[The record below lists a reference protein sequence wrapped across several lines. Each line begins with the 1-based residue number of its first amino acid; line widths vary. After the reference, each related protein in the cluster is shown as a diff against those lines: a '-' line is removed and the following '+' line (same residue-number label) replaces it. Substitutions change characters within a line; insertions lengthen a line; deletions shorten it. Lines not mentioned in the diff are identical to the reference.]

1 MLGAILIMVWGCLIL
16 PCLLPLVMRSVSILL
31 EAILEQ
37 NMATQLYL
45 LQGYQRV
52 NRVPKKEKDDAF

>member
-37 NMATQLYL
+37 NMATQLSITRL
-45 LQGYQRV
+45 
-52 NRVPKKEKDDAF
+52 PKSK